1 MKVKKRV
8 LKTEADIKKICLQE
22 VKARY
27 EDISREAA
35 YHSFAMVFFILNRD
49 YGFGKKRLQNL
60 KNDIECEYYTMQ
72 ASPLGIDY
80 NSDDI
85 MRIVKDKLGI
95 DFNESQ
101 FKEGEGR

>member
-1 MKVKKRV
+1 MNSMKRV
-8 LKTEADIKKICLQE
+8 MKTEEEIKRICQE
-22 VKARY
+22 EVEQRY
-27 EDISREAA
+27 EEISREAA

-72 ASPLGIDY
+72 ASPLGINY

-95 DFNESQ
+95 DFSESQ
-101 FKEGEGR
+101 FKE